1 MVISVA
7 ISLAVFCR
15 NSSSSTSCSR
25 LPRLHRAD
33 TCVKRAACSSLKPSF
48 SFVRS
53 GSNRAI
59 SCLGMNPLRMQ
70 RNMAMSTASTDDSTM
85 TSCTRADSDIAH
97 AATALPT
104 MHPPK

>member
-1 MVISVA
+1 
-7 ISLAVFCR
+7 
-15 NSSSSTSCSR
+15 
-25 LPRLHRAD
+25 
-33 TCVKRAACSSLKPSF
+33 
-48 SFVRS
+48 
-53 GSNRAI
+53 
-59 SCLGMNPLRMQ
+59 MNPLRMQ